1 MSLGIVGNA
10 TRKLGSFVV
19 KNGPVIL
26 TGSAVAGTVLT
37 AVFAGKATIKAR
49 DVITAHEMDEELR
62 CEVIEQEEGGIVADH
77 KVYFRQRTLWEKA
90 KLTWTCF
97 IPPVLM
103 GAATISCICGANTV
117 HTRRNIAL
125 ATAYNIS
132 EEAARE
138 FKDKVRET
146 IGEKK
151 LDKINHDIA
160 QDHVNKAQFDEKTV
174 TLTGDGD
181 QLFYDWW
188 SQRYFKSSRTM
199 IEKKILMLNKQMISR
214 RRDITMNDFYKA
226 IGLTAMPIGD
236 DFGFQYKYS
245 DEYDFEEED
254 IYVGYYPIFGPD
266 QEPCT
271 EIMVKPEPLHAL

>member
-10 TRKLGSFVV
+10 ARKIGTFVT
-19 KNGPVIL
+19 KNSTTILKSGAIVGTIL
-26 TGSAVAGTVLT
+26 TGIS
-37 AVFAGKATIKAR
+37 AGKAAITAR
-49 DVITAHEMDEELR
+49 DVIKAHEMDEELK
-62 CEVIEQEEGGIVADH
+62 CERIEQIDGVMGDTLVYYRERTFKE
-77 KVYFRQRTLWEKA
+77 KVL
-90 KLTWTCF
+90 LTWKCF
-97 IPPVLM
+97 VPPVIT
-103 GAATISCICGANTV
+103 GSATIACICGADAV

-138 FKDKVRET
+138 FKEKVRET

-160 QDHVNKAQFDEKTV
+160 QDHVNKAEYKESIV
-174 TLTGDGD
+174 TYTGDGD

-199 IEKKILMLNKQMISR
+199 IEKKVLTLKKRMLTTRKA
-214 RRDITMNDFYKA
+214 ITMNDFYKEL
-226 IGLTAMPIGD
+226 GLTSLPIGD
-236 DFGFQYKYS
+236 DFGFKYS
-245 DEYDFEEED
+245 YELDEDELD
-254 IYVGYYPIFGPD
+254 VTYYPIFGPD

-271 EIMVKPEPLHAL
+271 ELMVNPELLNVI

>member
-1 MSLGIVGNA
+1 MSSGIVGSA
-10 TRKLGSFVV
+10 TRKIGSFIV
-19 KNGPVIL
+19 KNGPTIL

-49 DVITAHEMDEELR
+49 DVIKAHEMDEELK
-62 CEVIEQEEGGIVADH
+62 CERIEQMEGVVTDHIV
-77 KVYFRQRTLWEKA
+77 YYRERTMLEKA
-90 KLTWTCF
+90 KLTWKCF
-97 IPPVLM
+97 VPPVVM

-117 HTRRNIAL
+117 YTRRNIAL

-138 FKDKVRET
+138 FRDKVRDT

-151 LDKINHDIA
+151 LDKIDHDIA
-160 QDHVNKAQFDEKTV
+160 QDHVNKATFDEKTV

-188 SQRYFKSSRTM
+188 SQRYFKSSRSM
-199 IEKKILMLNKQMISR
+199 IEKKILTLNKQMISR
-214 RRDITMNDFYKA
+214 RKDITMNDFYKA
-226 IGLTAMPIGD
+226 IGLTSMPIGD
-236 DFGFQYKYS
+236 DFGFPFKYS
-245 DEYDFEEED
+245 DELGFEDDD
-254 IYVGYYPIFGPD
+254 IYVSYYPIFGPD

-271 EIMVKPEPLHAL
+271 EIMVKPEPLHVL